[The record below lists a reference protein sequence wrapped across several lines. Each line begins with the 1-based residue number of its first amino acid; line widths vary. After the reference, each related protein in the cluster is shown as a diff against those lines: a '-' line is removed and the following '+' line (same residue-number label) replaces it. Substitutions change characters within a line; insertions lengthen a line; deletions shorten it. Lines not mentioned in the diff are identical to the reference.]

1 MPRRSVEGSS
11 AEDAEVVRGTYD
23 AVSSRPVSPRNAN
36 STRETMSRR
45 CFGVAR
51 PRERL
56 AQDRDVAAMGL
67 ELEELEAR
75 EHQVG
80 VGVRWKGG
88 EEVHRSTGEDL
99 RLAAALC
106 GGSCRDGDG
115 DRGIPV
121 VRGNRYL
128 FLRGALTRRPTTSSE
143 QEGGQKPC
151 C

>member
-1 MPRRSVEGSS
+1 MVED
-11 AEDAEVVRGTYD
+11 AEDAEVVR
-23 AVSSRPVSPRNAN
+23 ALRR
-36 STRETMSRR
+36 RELAPGFAQERELHARDDEPSLFRR
-45 CFGVAR
+45 RAI
-51 PRERL
+51 RESL
-56 AQDRDVAAMGL
+56 AQDRDVAAMSL

-115 DRGIPV
+115 DRRIPV